1 MQIMGLSDLT
11 WLAIIAFVLCLAA
24 GLYMVKTK
32 KPGMVR
38 SSRDNAKYKD
48 KEKYSVEGGKL
59 ILAYAASWL
68 VLLVASFYSELIAI
82 IIGFIAMIVFAIFWK
97 KMHDEYGP
105 V

>member
-11 WLAIIAFVLCLAA
+11 WLAIIGFVLCLAA
-24 GLYMVKTK
+24 GIYMIKTK

-48 KEKYSVEGGKL
+48 KEKYAVEGGKL
-59 ILAYAASWL
+59 ILAYGISWL
-68 VLLVASFYSELIAI
+68 VLLVASFYSDLIAI
-82 IIGFIAMIVFAIFWK
+82 IIGFVAMIVFAIFWK